1 MKQRSFS
8 QAEYSSKKRRTRRDR
23 FLSEIDRVTPWAE
36 LMADIEPYYPKQ
48 NGPGR
53 PPRGLET
60 MLRMYIAQQCF
71 GLSDEGIEDAIYDS
85 MAIRNFVGIDLSV
98 EEAPDATTLLKFRR
112 LLETNQLTKRVFA
125 TINNLLNMQGLI
137 LKEGTVVDA
146 TIISAPSSTKN
157 EDNSRD
163 PEMHQTKKGNDWH
176 FGMKAHIGVDAHSGA
191 VHTLETTPANTADVT
206 KGHSLLH
213 GEERLV
219 FADAGYQG
227 IEKRTEE
234 ITNPNAVWHVSMRPG
249 KRRSLS
255 NKGGDKTTRILERLK
270 SSVRACVEHPFHIVK
285 NIFGLKKVRYRGL
298 AKNTAQLY
306 TLFALANLLITKK
319 RRDALYAQGASY

>member
-1 MKQRSFS
+1 MKQRTFA
-8 QAEYSSKKRRTRRDR
+8 QAEYSGKKRLTRRER
-23 FLSEIDRVTPWAE
+23 FLAEIERVTPWAA
-36 LMADIEPYYPKQ
+36 LLADIEPHYPRPS
-48 NGPGR
+48 GPGR
-53 PPRGLET
+53 PPRGLEK

-98 EEAPDATTLLKFRR
+98 EDAPDATTLLKFRR
-112 LLETNQLTKRVFA
+112 LLEDKQLTKRVFA

-146 TIISAPSSTKN
+146 TLISAPSSTKN
-157 EDNSRD
+157 KDNARD

-176 FGMKAHIGVDAHSGA
+176 FGMKAHIGVDVHSGA

-206 KGHSLLH
+206 KGHGLLH
-213 GEERLV
+213 GQEKVV

-227 IEKRTEE
+227 IEKRKDE
-234 ITNPNAVWHVSMRPG
+234 ITNPNATWHVALRPG
-249 KRRSLS
+249 KRKALAHT
-255 NKGGDKTTRILERLK
+255 GGDQITRVLERLK
-270 SSVRACVEHPFHIVK
+270 ASVRACVEHPFHYIK
-285 NIFGLKKVRYRGL
+285 NIFGLKKVRYKGL

-306 TLFALANLLITKK
+306 TLFALANLLITKR
-319 RRDALYAQGASY
+319 RRDALCAQVAS

>member
-23 FLSEIDRVTPWAE
+23 FLSEIDRITPWAE
-36 LMADIEPYYPKQ
+36 LMADIQPYYAKQ
-48 NGPGR
+48 YGSVR

-60 MLRMYIAQQCF
+60 MLQMYIAQLCF
-71 GLSDEGIEDAIYDS
+71 GLSDEGIKDAIYDS
-85 MAIRNFVGIDLSV
+85 MAIRSFVGIDLSI
-98 EEAPDATTLLKFRR
+98 EEAPDATTLLKFRG

-157 EDNSRD
+157 ENNSRD

-191 VHTLETTPANTADVT
+191 VHTLETIPANTADVT

-213 GEERLV
+213 GQERLV

-234 ITNPNAVWHVSMRPG
+234 LTNPSAVWHVSMRPG
-249 KRRSLS
+249 KRRALS
-255 NKGGDKTTRILERLK
+255 KKGGDKITRILERLK
-270 SSVRACVEHPFHIVK
+270 SSVRACVGHPFHIGK
-285 NIFGLKKVRYRGL
+285 NIFGLKKARSRGL

-319 RRDALYAQGASY
+319 RRDNLHAQGASC